1 MKRLK
6 RKLVLAFI
14 VMLFAFVSTVGV
26 TYAWWN
32 MLTHTESEQVE
43 LGEGDTIIVSETLAG
58 TGILI
63 PVGQTPTGSEVTEVI
78 FTYDVSINIEALEAG
93 TTTLSVSAENV
104 LIGGD
109 STHSALVNFSI
120 TGPTELTETPGTI
133 TVTVTLTEPT
143 DQATYEAIKNQIV
156 TFDLVFTIE

>member
-1 MKRLK
+1 MKELK
-6 RKLVLAFI
+6 RKVIATFI
-14 VMLFAFVSTVGV
+14 AMLFMFIATVGV

-32 MLTHTESEQVE
+32 TLTYTEAEQVE

-63 PVGQTPTGSEVTEVI
+63 PAGQTPTGSEVVEVV
-78 FTYDVSINIEALEAG
+78 FTYDVSINTEALEAG
-93 TTTLSVSAENV
+93 TTTLSVSTTNV

-109 STHSALVNFSI
+109 STHSALINFSI

-133 TVTVTLTEPT
+133 TVTVTLTEPV

-156 TFDLVFTIE
+156 TFDLVFTIA